1 MHAGWGLC
9 NKCFGHLEQENKHA
23 LLDVFKLKSSCF
35 FPGCFGVPKKDTT
48 MCSGCSHHENILT
61 VTNWNKDEVDTL
73 VEYRMQFEEFRK
85 TATREQ
91 VYDEL
96 RMNYAN
102 AVRKIKQGGTPSLK
116 NKRTRRDSDEATGS
130 ETAKKQRTAIDPQAM
145 RQVMDVLAGMSPP
158 QLLQINIEVAHLLDC
173 IIRGSTPS
181 R

>member
-1 MHAGWGLC
+1 
-9 NKCFGHLEQENKHA
+9 
-23 LLDVFKLKSSCF
+23 
-35 FPGCFGVPKKDTT
+35 

-73 VEYRMQFEEFRK
+73 VEYRMHFEQFRQ
-85 TATREQ
+85 TATTSE

-96 RMNYAN
+96 RLNYAN

-145 RQVMDVLAGMSPP
+145 RQVMDVLVGMSAP